1 MTTPNNS
8 DMTPLISK
16 LSAVL
21 DQETKLV
28 NSGNFD
34 ASFALQAEKN
44 ELIADFQS
52 RVGQLDKGTK
62 SGLADAFEDL
72 NRLLSANMSALAMAR
87 DISTGIIKRVADVV
101 NGPRATNS
109 YGANAKKPT
118 GPLPARRGIAVDKG
132 F

>member
-1 MTTPNNS
+1 MTTSNNNI
-8 DMTPLISK
+8 TPLISK

-28 NSGNFD
+28 RSGDFE
-34 ASFALQAEKN
+34 ASFALQTEKN
-44 ELIADFQS
+44 ELIAHFRSQVS
-52 RVGQLDKGTK
+52 QLDKGTK

-72 NRLLSANMSALAMAR
+72 NRLLTDNMSALGMAR
-87 DISTGIIKRVADVV
+87 DISSGIIKRVADVV
-101 NGPRATNS
+101 NGPRAANS
-109 YGANAKKPT
+109 YGSNAMKPT

>member
-1 MTTPNNS
+1 MTTSNNN
-8 DMTPLISK
+8 DITPLISK

-28 NSGNFD
+28 KSGDFD
-34 ASFALQAEKN
+34 ASFALQEEKN
-44 ELIADFQS
+44 ELIASFQS
-52 RVGQLDKGTK
+52 QVGQLDKGTK

-72 NRLLSANMSALAMAR
+72 NSLLTDNMSALAMAR

-109 YGANAKKPT
+109 YGANAMKPT

>member
-28 NSGNFD
+28 KAGDFD

-101 NGPRATNS
+101 NGPRTTNS

-118 GPLPARRGIAVDKG
+118 GALPARRGIAVDKG